1 VTLRL
6 VIGPANAAKAGE
18 VLGAY
23 AAAAPRGARLVVP
36 TAQDVRHYQRELATR
51 AGAGAGE
58 VGAGLGEVLTF
69 DGLVG
74 VIADRAGAA
83 EARLTALQRSRV
95 LATVIQRLRRDGL
108 DALDASARGAGFAQA
123 AGELVAELQRSL
135 ITPQRFTAAMRA
147 WAAQDLRRV
156 PFTRD
161 LSRLY
166 SAYAHELQRL
176 GRVDRELFAWRAL
189 DALRQHGGAGA
200 SAWGRDAVFIYGFDD
215 LTPLERDAVET
226 LARLPGVEVTVSLTY
241 EPGHPALIAR
251 AETVEALRPL
261 AAEVV
266 VLPAS
271 DVYYAPGARAVLHR
285 LERDLFSDT
294 SSRDD
299 RRSELDP
306 GGEVVTLLES
316 GGERA
321 EAELVA
327 AEILRLHHAGVAW
340 EQIVVVSRSPA
351 RAAGVLGRVFA
362 DYGIA
367 LCARRELRLA
377 QTPLGRALLGGARC
391 ALQSDEAVGATP
403 DDLLAYL
410 RAPGML
416 HDPGVADALEAEVR
430 RGAVTSLVGAREA
443 LGWELRELDSL
454 AAAGRRGDPAPELRR
469 LARRLLAAPHRGEA
483 AQLDRDEALDAHACT
498 ALTDALDE
506 LAQLGPAGQL
516 RSAELIECI
525 AGLPVSAGSPVG
537 AGGVLLAQP
546 AEIRARRFAA
556 VFVCGLQEG
565 EFPGSAR
572 DEPFF
577 SDERRRELALASG
590 LALRAREDALHAE
603 RYLFY
608 AAVSRA
614 TERVFLSYRSS
625 DEEGNLALASPFID
639 DVAAVLGA
647 GWRASRRRRLL
658 SDVTWPADRAPTA
671 REAQRAAA
679 AARAPL
685 TGDAPEP
692 TRRLGAAALTHV
704 RHTRIVSAGALE
716 TYSDCPVRWLV
727 DSQIAPAPLAP
738 QPEPLARGSLI
749 HGVLEALITTLGG
762 PVTEASL
769 PHAEQLLGRQIAAL
783 RDDDTGALGSGVSE
797 VQRAGAMRAV
807 EADVRRYLRHEAA
820 RGTHWTP
827 LALEWRFGFQ
837 DEDER
842 SLPALVLGEGDDAVR
857 VRGVIDRVDGDGGGR
872 AIVRDYKSGAP
883 ANNWPVARWGLDRRL
898 QVALY
903 MLVARQLAG
912 LDVVAGVYQP
922 LRGDN
927 LRPRGAVLEG
937 AGLGSEMHERDARA
951 ASALT
956 AELDHAAQRATEL
969 AARLRGGDVTPCP
982 ATCSRMGCA
991 HPAIC
996 RSQ

>member
-1 VTLRL
+1 VTLKL

-23 AAAAPRGARLVVP
+23 AAAAPRGALLVVP

-51 AGAGAGE
+51 ADAGGA
-58 VGAGLGEVLTF
+58 GAGLGEILTF
-69 DGLVG
+69 DGLVA
-74 VIADRAGAA
+74 VIAERAGAA
-83 EARLTALQRSRV
+83 VARLSALQRSRV

-108 DALDASARGAGFAQA
+108 DALHASARGAGFARA
-123 AGELVAELQRSL
+123 AGELVAELERSL
-135 ITPQRFTAAMRA
+135 ITPQRFTAALRA
-147 WAAQDLRRV
+147 WAAQDVRRV

-166 SAYAHELQRL
+166 SAYGRELERL

-189 DALRQHGGAGA
+189 DALRQHSGAGA
-200 SAWGRDAVFIYGFDD
+200 SAWGRDAVFVYGFDD
-215 LTPLERDAVET
+215 LTGLERDAVET
-226 LARLPGVEVTVSLTY
+226 LTRLPGVEVTVSLTY
-241 EPGHPALIAR
+241 EPGHPALVAR

-266 VLPAS
+266 ALDAS
-271 DVYYAPGARAVLHR
+271 DTYYAPGSREVLHR
-285 LERDLFSDT
+285 LERDLFSDAP
-294 SSRDD
+294 SRGDGG
-299 RRSELDP
+299 RSELDP

-327 AEILRLHHAGVAW
+327 AEILRLHRVGLAW
-340 EQIVVVSRSPA
+340 EEMVVVSRSTP
-351 RAAGVLGRVFA
+351 RAAGLLGRVFA

-367 LCARRELRLA
+367 LSARHELPLA
-377 QTPLGRALLGGARC
+377 QTPLGRALLGAARC
-391 ALQSDEAVGATP
+391 ALQGDEADGATP

-416 HDPGVADALEAEVR
+416 RDPDVADALEAAVR
-430 RGAVTSLVGAREA
+430 RGVVTSLAGAREA

-469 LARRLLAAPHRGEA
+469 LAGRLLAAPHRGRA
-483 AQLDRDEALDAHACT
+483 AQLDRDEVLDAHAYT
-498 ALTDALDE
+498 ALATALDE
-506 LAQLGPAGQL
+506 LAQLGPAGRL
-516 RSAELIECI
+516 TGAELIDLI
-525 AGLPVSAGSPVG
+525 AGLPVG
-537 AGGVLLAQP
+537 AGVPAAAGAVLLAQP

-565 EFPGSAR
+565 EFPGPAR

-590 LALRAREDALHAE
+590 LALRPREDALHAE

-639 DVAAVLGA
+639 DVAAVLGG

-658 SDVTWPADRAPTA
+658 ADVTWPADRAPTT
-671 REAQRAAA
+671 REGRRAAA

-692 TRRLGAAALTHV
+692 ARRLGTAALTRV
-704 RHTRIVSAGALE
+704 RHTRVVSAGALE

-749 HGVLEALITTLGG
+749 HGVLEALIAALGG

-769 PHAEQLLGRQIAAL
+769 PRAEQLLGRQITAL
-783 RDDDTGALGSGVSE
+783 HDDTSGALGSGVSD
-797 VQRAGAMRAV
+797 VQRAGALKAV

-842 SLPALVLGEGDDAVR
+842 SLPALVLGEGDAAVR
-857 VRGVIDRVDGDGGGR
+857 VRGVIDRIDEDGAGR

-883 ANNWPVARWGLDRRL
+883 ASNWPVARWGLDRRL

-903 MLVARQLAG
+903 MLVARRLAG

-922 LRGDN
+922 LRGDD
-927 LRPRGAVLEG
+927 LRPRGAVREG
-937 AGLGSEMHERDARA
+937 VALGSEMHERDARA

-969 AARLRGGDVTPCP
+969 AARLRAGDVTPCP
-982 ATCSRMGCA
+982 ATCSRTGCA